1 MSMDI
6 SDFYQTFFD
15 EADELLADM
24 EQHLLV
30 LQPEAPDA
38 EQLNA
43 IFRAAHSIKG
53 GAGTFGFSVLQE
65 TTHLMENLLDE
76 ARRGEMQL
84 NTDIINLFLETK
96 DIMQEQ
102 LDAYKQSQEPDAASF
117 DYICQALRQLALEAK
132 GETPSAVTR
141 LSVVAK
147 SEPQDEQSRNQ
158 LPRRIILSRLKAG
171 EVDLLEEELG
181 HLTTLTD
188 VVKGVD
194 SLSAILP
201 GDIAEDDITAVLC
214 FVIEADQITFE
225 TVEVSPKISTPPVL
239 KLAAEQA
246 PTGRVEREKTTRS
259 SESTSIRVAVEKVDQ
274 LINLVGEL
282 VITQSM
288 LAQRSSELDPV
299 NHGDL
304 ITSMGQLQRN
314 ARDLQESVMSIRM
327 MPMEYVFS
335 RYPRLV
341 RDLAGKLG
349 KQVELTLV
357 GSSTELDKSLIER
370 IIDPLTHLVRNS
382 LDHGIELP
390 EKRLAA
396 GKNSV
401 GNLILSAEH
410 QGGNICIEVTDDGA
424 GLNRERILAK
434 AASQGLTVSENM
446 SDDEVAMLI
455 FAPGFSTAE
464 QVTDVSGRGV
474 GMDVVKRNIQ
484 EMGGHVEIQSKQGTG
499 TTIRI
504 LLPLTLAI
512 LDGMSVRVADEVF
525 ILPLN
530 AVMES
535 LQPREAINF
544 MVITK
549 GAGRIAEVGAR
560 FVLDGMPGKQMA
572 IDADLN
578 AGLIGEDEAKK
589 RRSEV
594 TQEADFYG
602 SMDGAS
608 KFVRG
613 DAIAGILIM
622 VINVVGG
629 LLVGVLQHGMSMG
642 HAAESYTLLTIGDG
656 LVAQIPALVIS
667 TAAGVIVTR
676 VSTDQD
682 VGEQMV
688 NQLFSN
694 PSVMLLS
701 AAVLGLLG
709 LVPGMPNLV
718 FLLFTAGLLGL
729 AWWIRGREQKA
740 PAEPKP
746 VKMAENNA
754 VVEATWNDVQL
765 EDSLG
770 MEVGYRLSPM
780 VDFQQDG
787 ELLGR
792 IRSIR
797 KKFAQEMGFLP
808 PVVHI
813 RDNMDLQPARYR
825 ILMKGV
831 EIGSGDA
838 YPGRWLAIN
847 PGTAAG
853 TLPGEATVDPAFGLN
868 AIWIESALKE
878 QAQIQGYTVVEAS
891 TVVATHLNHLISQ
904 HAAELFGR
912 QEAQQLLDRVAQ
924 EMPKLTEDLVP
935 GVVTLTTLHKV
946 LQNLL
951 DEKVPI
957 RDMRTILETLAEHAP
972 IQSDPHEL
980 TAVVRVALGR
990 AITQQWFPGK
1000 DEVHVIGL
1008 DTPLERLLLQAL
1020 QGGGGLEPGLA
1031 DRLLAQTQE
1040 ALSRQEMVG
1049 APPVLLVNHA
1059 LRPLLSRFL
1068 RRSLPQLV
1076 VLSNLEL
1083 SDNRHIRMTAT
1094 IGGK

>member
-132 GETPSAVTR
+132 DETPSAVTR

-147 SEPQDEQSRNQ
+147 SEPQDEQNRSQ
-158 LPRRIILSRLKAG
+158 SPRRIILSRLKAG

-188 VVKGVD
+188 VVKGAD
-194 SLSAILP
+194 SFSAILP

-390 EKRLAA
+390 EKRLAT

-535 LQPREAINF
+535 LQPREADLHPLAGGERVLEVRGEYLPIVELWKVFNVAGAKTEATQGIV
-544 MVITK
+544 VILQS
-549 GAGRIAEVGAR
+549 GGRRYALLV
-560 FVLDGMPGKQMA
+560 DQ
-572 IDADLN
+572 
-578 AGLIGEDEAKK
+578 LIGQHQVVVKNLESNYRK
-589 RRSEV
+589 V
-594 TQEADFYG
+594 P
-602 SMDGAS
+602 
-608 KFVRG
+608 
-613 DAIAGILIM
+613 GI
-622 VINVVGG
+622 
-629 LLVGVLQHGMSMG
+629 S
-642 HAAESYTLLTIGDG
+642 AATILGDG
-656 LVAQIPALVIS
+656 SVALIVDVSALQAINREQRMAN
-667 TAAGVIVTR
+667 TAA
-676 VSTDQD
+676 
-682 VGEQMV
+682 
-688 NQLFSN
+688 
-694 PSVMLLS
+694 
-701 AAVLGLLG
+701 
-709 LVPGMPNLV
+709 
-718 FLLFTAGLLGL
+718 
-729 AWWIRGREQKA
+729 
-740 PAEPKP
+740 
-746 VKMAENNA
+746 
-754 VVEATWNDVQL
+754 
-765 EDSLG
+765 
-770 MEVGYRLSPM
+770 
-780 VDFQQDG
+780 
-787 ELLGR
+787 
-792 IRSIR
+792 
-797 KKFAQEMGFLP
+797 
-808 PVVHI
+808 
-813 RDNMDLQPARYR
+813 
-825 ILMKGV
+825 
-831 EIGSGDA
+831 
-838 YPGRWLAIN
+838 
-847 PGTAAG
+847 
-853 TLPGEATVDPAFGLN
+853 
-868 AIWIESALKE
+868 
-878 QAQIQGYTVVEAS
+878 
-891 TVVATHLNHLISQ
+891 
-904 HAAELFGR
+904 
-912 QEAQQLLDRVAQ
+912 
-924 EMPKLTEDLVP
+924 
-935 GVVTLTTLHKV
+935 
-946 LQNLL
+946 
-951 DEKVPI
+951 
-957 RDMRTILETLAEHAP
+957 
-972 IQSDPHEL
+972 
-980 TAVVRVALGR
+980 
-990 AITQQWFPGK
+990 
-1000 DEVHVIGL
+1000 
-1008 DTPLERLLLQAL
+1008 
-1020 QGGGGLEPGLA
+1020 
-1031 DRLLAQTQE
+1031 
-1040 ALSRQEMVG
+1040 
-1049 APPVLLVNHA
+1049 
-1059 LRPLLSRFL
+1059 
-1068 RRSLPQLV
+1068 
-1076 VLSNLEL
+1076 
-1083 SDNRHIRMTAT
+1083 
-1094 IGGK
+1094 